1 MIGINQ
7 PTTDLN
13 PDIFLVQQGQ
23 ELLDMGVG
31 RLIETAS
38 LIIIG
43 LICLWIVFT
52 CVRSINFVP
61 QQWAYVIEHCG
72 KYSQTWSAGLNW
84 YIPFFQWVAY
94 KHDLREIAIAE
105 EPQECF
111 TKDNVRVQI
120 DGVIYMSVND
130 PVKASYGVTNYKF
143 AAKQLAQ
150 TTTRA
155 VIGKIDLDRTF
166 EERETISAKV
176 VEVLSEAALN
186 WGITVH
192 RYEVKNLSPP
202 ASVTR
207 SMEKQMTA
215 ERERRAMIARA
226 EGERQAKINDSEGRK
241 EELINKSMGEKQS
254 RINKSL
260 GEKQRRINE
269 AEGRANEIRSIALAT
284 AESIKKIADAVA
296 DGKGDAAV
304 RMRIA
309 QQYLKQFNNLAK
321 NGTKVVLPTNLADFS
336 GLLKSFE
343 LDDPEK

>member
-1 MIGINQ
+1 MNGINQ
-7 PTTDLN
+7 LISDLHS
-13 PDIFLVQQGQ
+13 DMFLGQQGQ
-23 ELLDMGVG
+23 EILELDAG

-38 LIIIG
+38 LIVIG

-94 KHDLREIAIAE
+94 KHDLREIAIPE

-155 VIGKIDLDRTF
+155 VIGQIDLDRTF

-202 ASVTR
+202 ASVTQ

-241 EELINKSMGEKQS
+241 EELINKSMGEKQ
-254 RINKSL
+254 
-260 GEKQRRINE
+260 RRINE

-296 DGKGDAAV
+296 EGKGDEAV

-309 QQYLKQFNNLAK
+309 QQYLEQFNNLAQ
-321 NGTKVVLPTNLADFS
+321 NGTKVVLPTNLADFG

-343 LDDPEK
+343 LDDPTE

>member
-1 MIGINQ
+1 MNGINQ
-7 PTTDLN
+7 LISDLHS
-13 PDIFLVQQGQ
+13 DMFLGQQGQ
-23 ELLDMGVG
+23 EILELDAG

-38 LIIIG
+38 LIVIG

-94 KHDLREIAIAE
+94 KHDLREIAIPE

-155 VIGKIDLDRTF
+155 VIGQIDLDRTF

-192 RYEVKNLSPP
+192 RYEVMNLSPP
-202 ASVTR
+202 ASVTQ

-241 EELINKSMGEKQS
+241 EELINKSMGEKQ
-254 RINKSL
+254 
-260 GEKQRRINE
+260 RRINE

-284 AESIKKIADAVA
+284 AESIKKVFF
-296 DGKGDAAV
+296 
-304 RMRIA
+304 
-309 QQYLKQFNNLAK
+309 L
-321 NGTKVVLPTNLADFS
+321 
-336 GLLKSFE
+336 
-343 LDDPEK
+343 

>member
-1 MIGINQ
+1 MNGINQ
-7 PTTDLN
+7 RINDLHS
-13 PDIFLVQQGQ
+13 DMFLGQQGQ
-23 ELLDMGVG
+23 EILQVG
-31 RLIETAS
+31 AGKLIETAS
-38 LIIIG
+38 LIVIG

-94 KHDLREIAIAE
+94 KHDLREIAIPE

-155 VIGKIDLDRTF
+155 VIGQIDLDRTF

-202 ASVTR
+202 ASVTQ

-241 EELINKSMGEKQS
+241 EELINKSMGEKQ
-254 RINKSL
+254 
-260 GEKQRRINE
+260 RRINE

-296 DGKGDAAV
+296 EGKGDEAV

-309 QQYLKQFNNLAK
+309 QQYLEQFNNLAQK
-321 NGTKVVLPTNLADFS
+321 GTKVVLPTNLADFS

-343 LDDPEK
+343 LDDPTK